1 MGSQRPP
8 TGVPGLRRALAA
20 AAAVLLAAVVVSCAG
35 GRAAASSAG
44 DAAPRGHLLIVGGGP
59 IPDAIL
65 ERFVALAGGPGK
77 ARIVL
82 YPMASEYEDAGLELA
97 AEFRKLGAEADR
109 TLLTREQADTEEAV
123 RRLDG
128 VTGVWFGGGD
138 QPRLTAALLHTRVEA
153 AIRELYRKGAVVGGT
168 SAGAA
173 AMSTPMLTGEERRPG
188 GDRPPEKDSGS
199 AYLTIARD
207 NVVTAEGFGLL
218 PGAIVDQHF
227 VRRRRNNR
235 LLSLVL
241 ENPGLVGVGLDEST
255 ALEVGPGG
263 PWRVLG
269 ESVAVVFDARKAR
282 ITPPGAARLGAAD
295 VRLHV
300 LPAGATF
307 DPASGAAVLPGSGI
321 E

>member
-8 TGVPGLRRALAA
+8 TGVPGLRSALAA

-35 GRAAASSAG
+35 GRAASSAG

-138 QPRLTAALLHTRVEA
+138 QARLTAALLHTRVEA

>member
-1 MGSQRPP
+1 MGPKRPQSGAR
-8 TGVPGLRRALAA
+8 GVGRAYAVGLLA
-20 AAAVLLAAVVVSCAG
+20 LLAAFVSCSGA
-35 GRAAASSAG
+35 RAVASAE
-44 DAAPRGHLLIVGGGP
+44 DTTPLGHLLIVGGGP

-97 AEFRKLGAEADR
+97 AEFRKLGAEAER
-109 TLLTREQADTEEAV
+109 ILLTRAQADTEEAAH
-123 RRLDG
+123 RLDG

-138 QPRLTAALLHTRVEA
+138 QAKLTAVLLHTRVEA
-153 AIRELYRKGAVVGGT
+153 AIRERYAKGAVVGGT

-173 AMSTPMLTGEERRPG
+173 VMSTPMLTGEERRPG
-188 GDRPPEKDSGS
+188 GDRPPEKDSGD
-199 AYLTIARD
+199 AWMTIARG
-207 NVVTAEGFGLL
+207 NIVTVEGFGLV

-241 ENPGLVGVGLDEST
+241 ENPALVGVGIDEST
-255 ALEVGPGG
+255 ALEVGPGV

-269 ESVAVVFDARKAR
+269 ESVAVVYDARKAR
-282 ITPPGAARLGAAD
+282 ITPAGTAPLGAAD

-307 DPASGAAVLPGSGI
+307 DPASGSAVLPDSPQTP
-321 E
+321 

>member
-8 TGVPGLRRALAA
+8 TTVPGLRRALAGAGA
-20 AAAVLLAAVVVSCAG
+20 AMLAAVVACSGARAVS
-35 GRAAASSAG
+35 SSPE

-59 IPDAIL
+59 IPEAIL

-97 AEFRKLGAEADR
+97 ATFRKLGAEAER
-109 TLLTREQADTEEAV
+109 VLLTRVEADTEEAA

-138 QPRLTAALLHTRVEA
+138 QARLTAALLRTRVEA
-153 AIRELYRKGAVVGGT
+153 AIRERYRQGAVVGGT

-173 AMSTPMLTGEERRPG
+173 VMSTPMLTGDERRPG
-188 GDRPPEKDSGS
+188 GDRPPEEDSGD
-199 AYLTIARD
+199 AYMTIARG

-235 LLSLVL
+235 LLSLIL
-241 ENPGLVGVGLDEST
+241 ENPTLVGVGLDEST

-263 PWRVLG
+263 PWKVLG
-269 ESVAVVFDARKAR
+269 ESVAVVYDARSAR
-282 ITPPGAARLGAAD
+282 ITPAGKAPLGAAE
-295 VRLHV
+295 VKLHV

-307 DPASGAAVLPGSGI
+307 DPASGAAVLPDSR
-321 E
+321 EAP